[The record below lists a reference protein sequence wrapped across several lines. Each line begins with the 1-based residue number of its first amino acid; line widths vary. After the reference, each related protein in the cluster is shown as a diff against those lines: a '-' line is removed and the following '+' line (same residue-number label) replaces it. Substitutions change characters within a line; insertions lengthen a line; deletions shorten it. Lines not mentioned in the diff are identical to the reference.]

1 MKEAELKL
9 KTKQDEVKKA
19 EELLNNS
26 TVTSPITGR
35 VQKINESA
43 TTDDSGKPAAYI
55 VIQQS
60 GSYRVKGVLGELQRG
75 QPPGGRPGEDDPPV
89 PGAMAPGRAR

>member
-26 TVTSPITGR
+26 TVTSPINGR
-35 VQKINESA
+35 VQKINESG
-43 TTDDSGKPAAYI
+43 TTDNSGKPAAYI

-60 GSYRVKGVLGELQRG
+60 GSYRVKGVLGAVSYTHLDVYKRQ
-75 QPPGGRPGEDDPPV
+75 
-89 PGAMAPGRAR
+89 